1 MATNIGTGPQDI
13 PLNQYLGDL
22 AFQDTHATSFFRVL
36 ASDPATG
43 VVGECYFNSTDGK
56 VKVYDGSAWSALG
69 SGSGLTVSNEYL
81 YLPFNETSSSRTKYG
96 NYATSLTLNAGG
108 QAETIHPYTITDNT
122 YNSGNARSHRCNG
135 ESDTCYF
142 DGNSILGSIGV
153 DNICY
158 DFWYNWR
165 GTGNG
170 GGSYGYVGDYA
181 GANLYS
187 PTRSGL
193 DIDNYIKCGGIASNV
208 LAGYTYGATSVEF
221 ATSLSTDG
229 NLNTWYHVLVLRKS
243 NKWYAFVN
251 GVLNAYYVEST
262 PHNIANGGG
271 FHFGTIDRSGHWW
284 NVNVADF
291 MFQRGADLFYSI
303 DPSIN
308 ASDIGT
314 TYFVRP
320 EYKNKKMAAPT
331 SGIFSVLKGPSGF
344 S

>member
-1 MATNIGTGPQDI
+1 MSPIFIGNRRIFG
-13 PLNQYLGDL
+13 
-22 AFQDTHATSFFRVL
+22 SES
-36 ASDPATG
+36 SDPTG
-43 VVGECYFNSTDGK
+43 LGAGDEGSIVYNTTDDALK
-56 VKVYDGSAWSALG
+56 AWDGTAWGALG

-108 QAETIHPYTITDNT
+108 QAEAIHPYTITDTT
-122 YNSGNARSHRCNG
+122 YNSGNSRSHRCNG

-142 DGNSILGSIGV
+142 NGNSILGSIGT
-153 DNICY
+153 DDICY
-158 DFWYNWR
+158 DMWYNWR

-181 GANLYS
+181 GASLYS
-187 PTRSGL
+187 TTRSGVL
-193 DIDNYIKCGGIASNV
+193 TNNYIKFGAIDVDV
-208 LAGYTYGATSVEF
+208 LAGYNYATNDTTVAS
-221 ATSLSTDG
+221 SLSTFN
-229 NLNTWYHVLVLRKS
+229 NLNTWYHALVLRKS
-243 NKWYAFVN
+243 NKWYVFVN

-284 NVNVADF
+284 NCNISDF

-314 TYFVRP
+314 TYFVSP